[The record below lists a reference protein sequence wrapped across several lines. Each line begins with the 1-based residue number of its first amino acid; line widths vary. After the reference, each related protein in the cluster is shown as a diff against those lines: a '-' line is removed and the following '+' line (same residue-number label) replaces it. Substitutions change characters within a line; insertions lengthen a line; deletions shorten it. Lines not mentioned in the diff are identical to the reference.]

1 MRKGLATLVS
11 LTLVA
16 VVWAWAAT
24 AFSTYWVETKTTS
37 LGGSIKVANG
47 TALSGVGAIKFSSF
61 TTANAVPVYVQPAA
75 NYKISTVTVDNVV
88 QTIADPTVTFTIPVT
103 TPNHTVKVFAGFVG
117 LNAANTGAKTWQL
130 QLQNGSFGGTISVA
144 GRSLGNYG
152 MKMYNYSD
160 TTPMPVTVTPATG
173 YYVSSVYV
181 NSVLQSSFPQA
192 GGVYTIDPS
201 AAGKVFNVTA
211 NYKPLVNT
219 VTTNTASAANGIL
232 PVNPKVAYGK
242 DVKLVVSPM
251 APYNTITAL
260 SLTGTGHGAV
270 TMIDAQGNTSA
281 PWKGSVVVTI
291 SAVTGP
297 LTLGYTPGTDNTGQM
312 QGCTSTCH
320 MSASAQVQATAGLW
334 NNSVHKRNAVDCVSC
349 HNTMPGDVTAGTVSR
364 VTLQKTDGSVYC
376 TSCHSSSTAAGFLTS
391 AHWTNTYN
399 TSANA
404 GCSQKCHFKS
414 QPAAGCGTCH
424 SGALASDGSFAQ
436 GTYSS
441 AAAHNTQILNY
452 NTTCTVC
459 HAAGGK
465 HGGPT
470 DNFLASKHWNNSF
483 EYGPEFAGGAV
494 PEQINPNESYT
505 TTEFGAATTCAY
517 RCHFKP
523 GMGPSRNVTGYV
535 TNGRATTNVSY
546 TDTLNNETYT
556 RPGGDGCI
564 ACHDPHTSKAA
575 DYQTCLICHSG
586 SKHGVVPNEFFNS
599 KHWKNT
605 HESGPE
611 FAGQNAVEY
620 GSYTFAGQTQTNGN
634 VKLDAA
640 TVPGDMNP
648 NSSYNTTEN
657 GAATTC
663 AYRCH
668 FGPGMGPQQNVAGYL
683 ANGKSITY
691 IAYSS
696 RASGQKITY
705 TRPGGNACLAC
716 HDSHKLVTD
725 ARSTCYTCHA
735 GGNHGWSVKA
745 FEKSTHYTSTYAIY
759 DGMGGPTGKACIAC
773 HNAHSLEAEF
783 ANVSSNQLRSAGMAT
798 GCQGCHTPGQSYSIF
813 SSNGIGK
820 APHFKTDNTTAY
832 MTPRTSCASCHSH
845 NNTINAGWAEGG
857 HGSTTTP
864 AFDGSPSENFKTM
877 GVAGVNYQ
885 VDPSARNC
893 VRCHT
898 ANGFAQFVDS
908 GFTNIAPVGVASD
921 NTSEPIVCTACHNN
935 VDKGTL
941 RLANFTSQHLGG
953 AKYMAR
959 YGYKNALA
967 NNVLVNST
975 LTLPDNKNS
984 NVCLPCHSQ
993 RASGQEIKDVFALG
1007 NFKQYSAGSAIYPH
1021 AAQPAAIV
1029 AGMGGYE
1036 FTVQNGTSNNGFAYQ
1051 DRARHQRI
1059 GNYGTGTGYNN
1070 TGVTQGNCVGC
1081 HMNTAGATHN
1091 LEIGEKDANG
1101 NFTSITSTA
1110 CAKCHPSDFTYQN
1123 LNTRK
1128 GEFKALVDA
1137 LGNLLVKKGITQDG
1151 VTPLAERKAFDMS
1164 LGTKDNAIAQRNMGA
1179 WYNWYLFNTTDPAAY
1194 AHNPSYARRLLT
1206 DSIDML
1212 DDNTLNGSAAAT
1224 VQAMGVNGNALYNAN
1239 LNVANALTATNDPG
1253 CLGCHFGTTTN
1264 NLNGEAIPGVQ
1275 GAPHYNTAATNV
1287 PGQTFTQAQ
1296 FVVAG
1301 SQCNDCHGYGHGT
1314 DSPGYSASKAAFPN
1328 ISGVQGK
1335 GINAN
1340 YAESAHGDINGLAW
1354 TDYNFLN
1361 LSSRSGCTPCHTTK
1375 GFANAMD
1382 SVNANGGKIA
1392 TPAFIGNAA
1401 DTTKQ
1406 VLGCTACHSSTS
1418 WKTSI
1423 RTMSNNYQAAQG
1435 GFSLTAPAYTAYE
1448 NMGESNVCIPCHA
1461 GRENGGSINAST
1473 ADFSNTGF
1481 KNPHYL
1487 AAAAVFYGKGG
1498 FQFYTSGVR
1507 YNTYGAAGK
1516 IGRTANWSHGKLG
1529 MDNYTTSTLKTA
1541 NTGNIRGSGNKGQ
1554 CVACHLGP
1562 TNTHTFNAFE
1572 AAKATWGTNT
1582 TPNGCFGCHSGED
1595 MEEVA
1600 IGEKAL
1606 VDRSLDLLAYELE
1619 KYGLYFN
1626 NDKNPYFFTDAAFT
1640 TSATNWTNNP
1650 NSVTVTGKQTMGAA
1664 QNLKLLKAE
1673 KGSHVHNRAF
1683 MRALITDSL
1692 VYLQKGQ
1699 AGIDADRTVTSTD
1712 PNNLINFTNYSTAIS
1727 APNSDRIAAGQSGS
1741 SVSITALKGY
1751 LIRNGARR

>member
-1 MRKGLATLVS
+1 MRKGLATMVS

-88 QTIADPTVTFTIPVT
+88 QTVADPTATFTIPVT

-117 LNAANTGAKTWQL
+117 LNANTSAGKTWQL
-130 QLQNGSFGGTISVA
+130 QLQNGSAGGTISVA
-144 GRSLGNYG
+144 GKPSIGSYG

-160 TTPMPVTVTPATG
+160 TTTIPVTVKASTGFEVASIYKNSTNILSTLTPAADGT
-173 YYVSSVYV
+173 YTV
-181 NSVLQSSFPQA
+181 NVDPSQA
-192 GGVYTIDPS
+192 GR
-201 AAGKVFNVTA
+201 VFNVTA
-211 NYKPLVNT
+211 NYKKLVNT
-219 VTTNTASAANGIL
+219 VTTNTGSAANGIL
-232 PVNPKVAYGK
+232 PVNPKVAYGN

-251 APYNTITAL
+251 APYNSITAL

-320 MSASAQVQATAGLW
+320 AQASAQVQATATMW
-334 NNSVHKRNAVDCVSC
+334 SNSVHKQNAIDCVSC
-349 HNTMPGDVTAGTVSR
+349 HSTMPGDVTKSTVNR
-364 VTLQKTDGSVYC
+364 FTMQQADGSIYC
-376 TSCHSSSTAAGFLTS
+376 TTCHANSTAATFNQS
-391 AHWTNTYN
+391 AHWTNANN

-414 QPAAGCGTCH
+414 NAAPSCATCH
-424 SGALASDGSFAQ
+424 SGALVTGGAFTQ
-436 GTYSS
+436 KVYSS
-441 AAAHNTQILNY
+441 AVAHDVQILDFD
-452 NTTCTVC
+452 TTCTVC
-459 HAAGGK
+459 HASGGK

-470 DNFLASKHWNNSF
+470 DEFLGSKHWNNSF

-494 PEQINPNESYT
+494 PEQINPNESWT
-505 TTEFGAATTCAY
+505 TTEFGAATTCAF

-523 GMGPSRNVTGYV
+523 GMGPSRNVPGYV
-535 TNGRATTNVSY
+535 KNGRS
-546 TDTLNNETYT
+546 
-556 RPGGDGCI
+556 I
-564 ACHDPHTSKAA
+564 
-575 DYQTCLICHSG
+575 
-586 SKHGVVPNEFFNS
+586 
-599 KHWKNT
+599 
-605 HESGPE
+605 
-611 FAGQNAVEY
+611 
-620 GSYTFAGQTQTNGN
+620 
-634 VKLDAA
+634 
-640 TVPGDMNP
+640 
-648 NSSYNTTEN
+648 
-657 GAATTC
+657 
-663 AYRCH
+663 
-668 FGPGMGPQQNVAGYL
+668 GYV
-683 ANGKSITY
+683 
-691 IAYSS
+691 AYSS

-705 TRPGGNACLAC
+705 TRPGGDGCIAC
-716 HDSHKLVTD
+716 HDTHNPGGTNLPT
-725 ARSTCYTCHA
+725 ARSTCYTCHT
-735 GGNHGWSVKA
+735 GSKHGFSVA
-745 FEKSTHYTSTYAIY
+745 LFEKSSHYTGTYAIY
-759 DGMGGPTGKACIAC
+759 DGIGGPTGESCIAC
-773 HNAHSLEAEF
+773 HNPHSLEAEF
-783 ANVSSNQLRSAGMAT
+783 ANLSTANQLHTAGLAT
-798 GCQGCHTPGQSYSIF
+798 GCQKCHTPGSAYSIF

-820 APHFKTDNTTAY
+820 ASHFKTDNTTAY
-832 MTPRTSCASCHSH
+832 MTPRTTCASCHSH

-885 VDPSARNC
+885 VDPSQRNC

-908 GFTNIAPVGVASD
+908 GFTNIAPVGLASD
-921 NTSEPIVCTACHNN
+921 NTSEPIVCSACHNS

-984 NVCLPCHSQ
+984 NLCLPCHSQ

-1036 FTVQNGTSNNGFAYQ
+1036 FTVQNGSTNNGFAYQ

-1070 TGVTQGNCVGC
+1070 TGVTQGTCVGC

-1091 LEIGEKDANG
+1091 LEIGAKDANG

-1164 LGTKDNAIAQRNMGA
+1164 LGTKDNVVAQRNMGA
-1179 WYNWYLFNTTDPAAY
+1179 WFNWYLFNTTDPAAY

-1206 DSIDML
+1206 DSIDIL

-1239 LNVANALTATNDPG
+1239 LDVANALTATNDPG

-1375 GFANAMD
+1375 GFVNAMS

-1423 RTMSNNYQAAQG
+1423 RTMSNTYQAAQG

-1516 IGRTANWSHGKLG
+1516 VGRNANWSHGKLG
-1529 MDNYTTSTLKTA
+1529 MDNYTTSTLKAA

-1582 TPNGCFGCHSGED
+1582 APNGCFGCHSGED

-1626 NDKNPYFFTDAAFT
+1626 NDKNPYFFTDAAFG
-1640 TSATNWTNNP
+1640 TSATNWTANP

-1664 QNLKLLKAE
+1664 LNLKLLKAE

-1699 AGIDADRTVTSTD
+1699 AGIDADRRTVAAD
-1712 PNNLINFTNYSTAIS
+1712 PNNIINFTNYSTAIS